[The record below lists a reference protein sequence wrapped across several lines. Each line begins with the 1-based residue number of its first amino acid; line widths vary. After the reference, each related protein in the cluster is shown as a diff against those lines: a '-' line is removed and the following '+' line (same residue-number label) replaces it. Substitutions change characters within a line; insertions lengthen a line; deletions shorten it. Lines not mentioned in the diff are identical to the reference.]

1 MSGLYD
7 LPYLLVADEEGN
19 IFEDKSLRVLAR
31 EASSLRVPFLEEFIP
46 MPRGVIYFFLK
57 TLKP

>member
-1 MSGLYD
+1 LIISKMSGLYD

-31 EASSLRVPFLEEFIP
+31 EASALRVPFFRRIHP
-46 MPRGVIYFFLK
+46 HARGE
-57 TLKP
+57 